1 MEDNLKDKFEK
12 GLMMNQWILTD
23 GYRILQ
29 ETMAVGIQIC
39 EFSIFFQSW
48 NLRCLL
54 KSSGKLGEFYSSPRG
69 RFPSENH
76 GLYLEKMMNSLCT
89 SGSDGFDM
97 DP

>member
-12 GLMMNQWILTD
+12 GLMMNQWIWTG

-39 EFSIFFQSW
+39 DFSIFFQSW

-54 KSSGKLGEFYSSPRG
+54 KSSGKLGEFYSSPRVD
-69 RFPSENH
+69 FQA
-76 GLYLEKMMNSLCT
+76 KIM
-89 SGSDGFDM
+89 GFIWRR
-97 DP
+97 

>member
-39 EFSIFFQSW
+39 EFSIFFSV
-48 NLRCLL
+48 
-54 KSSGKLGEFYSSPRG
+54 
-69 RFPSENH
+69 
-76 GLYLEKMMNSLCT
+76 LELEMSIEVFRKA
-89 SGSDGFDM
+89 G
-97 DP
+97 

>member
-39 EFSIFFQSW
+39 EFSIFFSPGTWDVYWSLQESW
-48 NLRCLL
+48 VNFTAP
-54 KSSGKLGEFYSSPRG
+54 LG
-69 RFPSENH
+69 
-76 GLYLEKMMNSLCT
+76 
-89 SGSDGFDM
+89 
-97 DP
+97 